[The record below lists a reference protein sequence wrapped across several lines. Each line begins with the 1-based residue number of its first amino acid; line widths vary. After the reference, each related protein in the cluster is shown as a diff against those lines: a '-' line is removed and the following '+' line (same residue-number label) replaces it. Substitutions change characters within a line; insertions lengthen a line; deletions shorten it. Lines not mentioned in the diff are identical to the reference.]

1 MVCYKFSVSS
11 FELNYYDLLN
21 HWRANVTRVLT
32 LAKNYFIL
40 FYIVVGVYVC
50 IYKCKVIVVFSPK
63 ILILVL
69 IWVVICPSLLNTW
82 YWYKS
87 NCLLHYWSFFSTHA
101 ILFYYYIFFAFFFYV
116 PRQLLSPCL
125 LLDHFTLFMNLYFV
139 MLGIIY
145 VRFMFWLVNGISTWF
160 RVENYMMLV
169 YLWIKIE
176 YWQSCW
182 NKVILIS
189 TGLKSS
195 MYSLRFVIQLFPLES
210 HMKFGLVPLTSSIP
224 VCIKV
229 TVKLC

>member
-1 MVCYKFSVSS
+1 M
-11 FELNYYDLLN
+11 
-21 HWRANVTRVLT
+21 
-32 LAKNYFIL
+32 
-40 FYIVVGVYVC
+40 C
-50 IYKCKVIVVFSPK
+50 IYISVKLLWSFSPK

-69 IWVVICPSLLNTW
+69 IWVVICPSLLNTG

-116 PRQLLSPCL
+116 PRQLLSPRL

-160 RVENYMMLV
+160 RVENYMMVV

-195 MYSLRFVIQLFPLES
+195 MYSLRFVIRLFPLES